1 MEVEERM
8 RVKDADWYGSGV
20 AGQASLGSG
29 NHIAVMVRIG
39 EKKAIAYSTQAWRT

>member
-1 MEVEERM
+1 MEAVEKTGVR
-8 RVKDADWYGSGV
+8 DADWYGSGV

-39 EKKAIAYSTQAWRT
+39 EEKAIA

>member
-1 MEVEERM
+1 MLKLVVEARERWKLDE
-8 RVKDADWYGSGV
+8 VKDADWYGSGV

-39 EKKAIAYSTQAWRT
+39 EEKAIA

>member
-1 MEVEERM
+1 MLKLVVEARERWKDE
-8 RVKDADWYGSGV
+8 VKDADWYGSGV

-39 EKKAIAYSTQAWRT
+39 EEKAIA